1 MASAP
6 HSDLETHHYRTC
18 PLCEAGCGLQVTVKR
33 SAPDSAESPS
43 VTRIRGDM
51 LDVFSKGFLCP
62 KGSTLKQLHEDPDRL
77 RTPLVKRNGVH
88 VEVSWDEA
96 FAEAERLL
104 HSVFHEHGRDAVG
117 VYIGNPTAHNLAASM
132 HIRTLIHALGT
143 KSRFSASTV
152 DQMPKHVSAGY
163 LFGSPVAIPVPD
175 LDRTD
180 YLLMF
185 GADPHESNGSL
196 CTAPDFPGR
205 IERIRERGGKV
216 VVVDPRRSSTAQHA
230 DEWVGIRPGTDA
242 LMMLGMVRVLFEEDL
257 TKHGSTPQ
265 VHELLN
271 GLDDLRAAAMSFSL
285 DEIATTSG
293 VAVET
298 IQRLARELVAAPTA
312 AVYGRVGI
320 SMQRFGT
327 ISNWL
332 VDVLNILSGNLDRP
346 GGAMFTLPAVGNSLT
361 HGSGPTGPG
370 FRIGRG
376 HSRVRGLPEVMG
388 EYPVAAMAEEINEP
402 GDGQL
407 RAMVTI
413 AGNPVLST
421 PNGAALD
428 AALASLDCM
437 ISIDLYLNETT
448 RHAHVIFPAPS
459 ALQKSHYDVLLSQ
472 FNVRNVANYSS
483 PVLPLD
489 DGHLDEWEILCRLA
503 AVAQG
508 AGSVVDTHAVNEM
521 SVTALLTSTTRSSSS
536 GVAGRDVE
544 ELRAMLD
551 GKTGVERQ
559 LDVMLRT
566 GPYGDQFGARPE
578 GLSLDTLIA
587 HPHGIDLGP
596 LQPRLPHVVRN
607 PSGKIELVPEPL
619 AADLERLRT
628 SLHPA
633 SDQGTS
639 QGDDSLQLIGRRQ
652 LRSNNSWM
660 HNINVLVK
668 GKERC
673 TLVMHSDDASVRNL
687 QHGDMA
693 QVTSSTN
700 AVIARVEVSDDIV
713 RGVVSLPHG
722 WGHDAP
728 GTRMTVAGG
737 RPGVNSNLLAGTSI
751 DDLDLPSGTSVLNG
765 ISVRVARVDAMAIAG
780 W

>member
-1 MASAP
+1 
-6 HSDLETHHYRTC
+6 
-18 PLCEAGCGLQVTVKR
+18 
-33 SAPDSAESPS
+33 
-43 VTRIRGDM
+43 
-51 LDVFSKGFLCP
+51 
-62 KGSTLKQLHEDPDRL
+62 
-77 RTPLVKRNGVH
+77 
-88 VEVSWDEA
+88 
-96 FAEAERLL
+96 
-104 HSVFHEHGRDAVG
+104 
-117 VYIGNPTAHNLAASM
+117 
-132 HIRTLIHALGT
+132 
-143 KSRFSASTV
+143 
-152 DQMPKHVSAGY
+152 
-163 LFGSPVAIPVPD
+163 
-175 LDRTD
+175 
-180 YLLMF
+180 
-185 GADPHESNGSL
+185 
-196 CTAPDFPGR
+196 
-205 IERIRERGGKV
+205 
-216 VVVDPRRSSTAQHA
+216 
-230 DEWVGIRPGTDA
+230 
-242 LMMLGMVRVLFEEDL
+242 
-257 TKHGSTPQ
+257 
-265 VHELLN
+265 
-271 GLDDLRAAAMSFSL
+271 
-285 DEIATTSG
+285 
-293 VAVET
+293 
-298 IQRLARELVAAPTA
+298 
-312 AVYGRVGI
+312 
-320 SMQRFGT
+320 
-327 ISNWL
+327 
-332 VDVLNILSGNLDRP
+332 
-346 GGAMFTLPAVGNSLT
+346 
-361 HGSGPTGPG
+361 
-370 FRIGRG
+370 
-376 HSRVRGLPEVMG
+376 
-388 EYPVAAMAEEINEP
+388 
-402 GDGQL
+402 
-407 RAMVTI
+407 
-413 AGNPVLST
+413 
-421 PNGAALD
+421 
-428 AALASLDCM
+428 
-437 ISIDLYLNETT
+437 
-448 RHAHVIFPAPS
+448 
-459 ALQKSHYDVLLSQ
+459 
-472 FNVRNVANYSS
+472 
-483 PVLPLD
+483 VLPLD